1 MFDLAP
7 LAGSAAVVG
16 SILVLWFALSG
27 GQKDDNVALVDRF
40 GPDQRR
46 ITLGRSGSERALG
59 PFAMAIVDKV
69 RSLLPAARM
78 RKLEAKIA
86 QAGLD
91 EKWTIERVVSMKIL
105 AAVILFL
112 LFAAR
117 LIADLTFGGV
127 MLTIAAT
134 VIGFFIPNVLVD
146 RQRDDRKEEVRS
158 QIADSIDQL
167 NVMVRAG
174 LGIDAALARIAQ
186 SNTGPIAEEFSR
198 VLQDMRFGLARAVAF
213 ASMAER
219 VDVPELTGFVS
230 ALSHAERLGVPIS
243 QTLTIQSQEM
253 RERRRQMA
261 EESAMKLPVKLLFPM
276 VFFILPVMFIVLLGP
291 AAIRMLES
299 F

>member
-1 MFDLAP
+1 MNPSVLF
-7 LAGSAAVVG
+7 GSMAVVG
-16 SILVLWFALSG
+16 SIFVAWFALSG
-27 GQKDDNVALVDRF
+27 GKKEEGVALTERY
-40 GPDQRR
+40 GTDQRR
-46 ITLGRSGSERALG
+46 IMLRSSGVDRALG
-59 PFAMAIVDKV
+59 PFAQAIVDKI
-69 RSLLPAARM
+69 RSFLPAARV

-91 EKWTIERVVSMKIL
+91 EKWTLERVISMKIL
-105 AAVILFL
+105 AAVVMFL

-117 LIADLTFGGV
+117 LITGPTFSGV
-127 MLTIAAT
+127 VLMIAAT
-134 VIGFFIPNVLVD
+134 VIGFFVPNVLID
-146 RQRDDRKEEVRS
+146 RQRDDRKEQIRS

-174 LGIDAALARIAQ
+174 LGIDAAIGRLAQ
-186 SNTGPIAEEFSR
+186 SATGPIAEEFGR

-261 EESAMKLPVKLLFPM
+261 EEKAMKLPVKLLFPM

-291 AAIRMLES
+291 AAIRMLS
-299 F
+299 TF

>member
-1 MFDLAP
+1 MDPTVLF
-7 LAGSAAVVG
+7 GSMAVIG
-16 SILVLWFALSG
+16 SIFVAWFALSG
-27 GQKDDNVALVDRF
+27 GKKEEGVALTDRY
-40 GPDQRR
+40 GTDQRR
-46 ITLGRSGSERALG
+46 IMLRSSGAERALG
-59 PFAMAIVDKV
+59 PFAQAIVDKL
-69 RSLLPAARM
+69 RSFLPAARV

-91 EKWTIERVVSMKIL
+91 EKWTLERVISMKIL
-105 AAVILFL
+105 AAVVMFL

-117 LIADLTFGGV
+117 LVTGPTFSGV
-127 MLTIAAT
+127 VLLIAAT
-134 VIGFFIPNVLVD
+134 VIGFFVPNVLID
-146 RQRDDRKEEVRS
+146 RQRDDRKEAIRG

-174 LGIDAALARIAQ
+174 LGIDAALGRLSQ
-186 SNTGPIAEEFSR
+186 SATGPIAEEFGR

-261 EESAMKLPVKLLFPM
+261 EEKAMKLPVKLLFPM

-291 AAIRMLES
+291 AAIRMLS
-299 F
+299 TF

>member
-1 MFDLAP
+1 MNSTVL
-7 LAGSAAVVG
+7 LGSMAVVA
-16 SILVLWFALSG
+16 SIFVFWFALSG
-27 GQKDDNVALVDRF
+27 GQKEEGVALTDRY
-40 GPDQRR
+40 GTDQRR
-46 ITLGRSGSERALG
+46 IMLRSSGADRALG
-59 PFAMAIVDKV
+59 PFAQAVVDKV
-69 RSLLPAARM
+69 RSFLPAARM

-86 QAGLD
+86 QAGLG
-91 EKWTIERVVSMKIL
+91 EKWTLERVVSMKIL
-105 AAVILFL
+105 AAVVMFL

-117 LIADLTFGGV
+117 LVTGPTFGGV
-127 MLTIAAT
+127 VLMIAAT
-134 VIGFFIPNVLVD
+134 VIGFFVPNVLID
-146 RQRDDRKEEVRS
+146 RQRDDRKEAIRS

-174 LGIDAALARIAQ
+174 LGIDAAIGRLAQ
-186 SNTGPIAEEFSR
+186 SATGPIAEEFGR

-261 EESAMKLPVKLLFPM
+261 EEKAMKLPVKLLFPM

-291 AAIRMLES
+291 AAIRMLS
-299 F
+299 TF

>member
-1 MFDLAP
+1 MNPTVL
-7 LAGSAAVVG
+7 LGSMAVIG
-16 SILVLWFALSG
+16 SIFVFWFALSG
-27 GQKDDNVALVDRF
+27 GQKEEGVSLTDRS

-46 ITLGRSGSERALG
+46 IMLRSSGADRALG
-59 PFAMAIVDKV
+59 PFAQAIVDKI
-69 RSLLPAARM
+69 RSFLPAARV
-78 RKLEAKIA
+78 RKLEAKIT

-91 EKWTIERVVSMKIL
+91 EKWTLERVISMKIL
-105 AAVILFL
+105 AAVVMFL

-117 LIADLTFGGV
+117 LVTGPTFSGV
-127 MLTIAAT
+127 VLMIAAT
-134 VIGFFIPNVLVD
+134 VIGFFVPNVLID
-146 RQRDDRKEEVRS
+146 RQRDDRKEAIRA

-174 LGIDAALARIAQ
+174 LGIDAALGRLAQ
-186 SNTGPIAEEFSR
+186 SATGPIAEEFGR

-261 EESAMKLPVKLLFPM
+261 EEKAMKLPVKLLFPM

-291 AAIRMLES
+291 AAIRMLTT